1 MDSRRQLKN
10 YRKVSKESRPK
21 RFVGRPPLE
30 LPDPIPDTPENI
42 ARVVLNT
49 KLKKRGEWRF
59 EKRRARKSD
68 KLGSLIIPLL
78 VAHCSTWLLKYISP
92 FGMM

>member
-1 MDSRRQLKN
+1 MT
-10 YRKVSKESRPK
+10 SKRNQPSPKEETKEPRPK
-21 RFVGRPPLE
+21 RPVGRPPLE

-49 KLKKRGEWRF
+49 KPKKRGEWRF

-68 KLGSLIIPLL
+68 K
-78 VAHCSTWLLKYISP
+78 
-92 FGMM
+92 

>member
-1 MDSRRQLKN
+1 MT
-10 YRKVSKESRPK
+10 SKRNPPSPKEETQEHRSKRP
-21 RFVGRPPLE
+21 VGRPPLE

-49 KLKKRGEWRF
+49 KPKKRGEWRF

-68 KLGSLIIPLL
+68 R
-78 VAHCSTWLLKYISP
+78 
-92 FGMM
+92 